1 MADRQQESTSIGIR
15 DLFLR
20 AVVAAGVAGFAIT
33 EVLGAFGAIRR
44 IPLLL
49 CWMAVVAGA
58 VFMFRSRPGRLDFRI
73 RKTSRDPVV
82 AICVLGTEAIL
93 ALTAITAALSP
104 PNSWD
109 ALAYHMPRVV
119 YWAEQGSVRFF
130 PTAYLNQITLQPLAE
145 YFMLHSY
152 VLSGGD
158 RLVNFVQWFGSLGSI
173 VGVSSLGGLLGAGR
187 RGQAI
192 AALFCATL
200 PSGILASSSAKND
213 YFMAMWLVAS
223 VYFAARF
230 VRSSKTSD
238 ALACGAALGLALVT
252 KATAYLF
259 APWLLIA
266 VVATGAIPRARALTS
281 RVLAGFA
288 SAVILALLL
297 ALLINTPQYA
307 RNFQL
312 SGSILGF
319 DSPYGDGLFRW
330 KNDTF
335 GWRQTYS
342 NILRNVSDQL
352 GGRGEKWNRQVYA
365 WTLRAHQRLGIDIN
379 DPATTWRFAS
389 FAPPQNTNHEA
400 NANSKWH
407 ILILWLATVVV
418 ARRAW
423 RTRNIAP
430 LLYAA
435 ALFCGFVAFCAYLKW
450 QPYEARLF
458 LPLLVAA
465 SPLAGLALDYDPRGF
480 PLHPHLVLQIVLCI
494 FLLST
499 ARRPAL
505 ENWLRPLEGPASVFR
520 VARDDR
526 YFTDIAQLHN
536 AAAYQKS
543 AQLLAT
549 WRCQAIAIDSTNLPL
564 EYPLMAL
571 LREQQPGTTF
581 VHAGVQNASRRLRP
595 PVPGAPC
602 AVVCLDCAGDQQRQ
616 ALYSSRGATQVNEFI
631 IFR

>member
-1 MADRQQESTSIGIR
+1 MPAQPIR

-20 AVVAAGVAGFAIT
+20 AMTLAGVAGFAIT
-33 EVLGAFGAIRR
+33 ELLGAFGVIRR
-44 IPLLL
+44 VPLLV
-49 CWMAVVAGA
+49 CWMAVAAGA
-58 VFMFRSRPGRLDFRI
+58 VFVLRSMRGRVVWRI
-73 RKTSRDPVV
+73 PRTAFDPVV
-82 AICVLGTEAIL
+82 AISVLGTAAIL
-93 ALTAITAALSP
+93 MLTAITAALSP

-130 PTAYLNQITLQPLAE
+130 PTAYLNQIMLQPLAE
-145 YFMLHSY
+145 YFMLHGY

-173 VGVSSLGGLLGAGR
+173 VGVSSLAGLLGAGH

-213 YFMAMWLVAS
+213 YFLAMWLVAA

-230 VRSSKTSD
+230 ARSSKTSD
-238 ALACGAALGLALVT
+238 ALACGAALGLALLT

-259 APWLLIA
+259 APWLLLA
-266 VVATGAIPRARALTS
+266 VVAGRARTITP
-281 RVLAGFA
+281 RVLAGCA
-288 SAVILALLL
+288 SALVL

-319 DSPYGDGLFRW
+319 DSAYGAGFYRW
-330 KNDTF
+330 RNEIF
-335 GWRQTYS
+335 GWRQTSS

-352 GGRGEKWNRQVYA
+352 GGRSEKWNRQVYD
-365 WTLRAHQRLGIDIN
+365 WTLRAHQRLGIGVN
-379 DPATTWRFAS
+379 DPATTWRFAA

-407 ILILWLATVVV
+407 ILILWFAAGV
-418 ARRAW
+418 AAWHAW
-423 RTRNIAP
+423 RVRNIEP

-435 ALFCGFVAFCAYLKW
+435 ALLCGFVAFCAYLKW

-458 LPLLVAA
+458 LPLLVAGA
-465 SPLAGLALDYDPRGF
+465 PLAGVALDHNLRESSFGW
-480 PLHPHLVLQIVLCI
+480 LLLVQMALCI

-520 VARDDR
+520 VPRDER
-526 YFTDIAQLHN
+526 YFTDIAQLRN
-536 AAAYQKS
+536 AAAYRRS
-543 AQLLAT
+543 AQLLT
-549 WRCQAIAIDSTNLPL
+549 MWNCREIAIDSTDLAL

-571 LREQQPGTTF
+571 LREQQAGTTF
-581 VHAGVQNASRRLRP
+581 VHAGVQNASRRFQP
-595 PVPGAPC
+595 PVPDAPC
-602 AVVCLDCAGDQQRQ
+602 AIVCLDCAGDQQRQ
-616 ALYSSRGATQVNEFI
+616 ALYRSRGATLVDKFVV
-631 IFR
+631 FR